1 MASILKPGKNLQQ
14 LDRHLTRRLVLHGI
28 LGSNEYFYTN
38 VIIFISI
45 NLMEIIYDILQG
57 IRKRAQA
64 IQKHNDCLH
73 LLSRGGYDLLEK
85 KLLDDKKS
93 MTYESICCVME
104 LRRIIQH
111 GYGMVN

>member
-1 MASILKPGKNLQQ
+1 ML
-14 LDRHLTRRLVLHGI
+14 GI
-28 LGSNEYFYTN
+28 LSSNEYFYTN

-85 KLLDDKKS
+85 KLLDDKRKRLEKE
-93 MTYESICCVME
+93 TLLIENPGSIDDPP
-104 LRRIIQH
+104 IS
-111 GYGMVN
+111 N